1 MIDTL
6 NFEKL
11 GGILPVVVQ
20 DAETLQVLMVGFMN
34 KEALQRTLDERRV
47 TFWSRTRN
55 RLWQK
60 GEISGHFLEV
70 VSLHVD
76 CDNDALLI
84 KVKTHGPV
92 CHTGHYTCF
101 GDEQLLQPG
110 VVLQA
115 LEKIIEQRKTT
126 MPEGSYTSKLFSEG
140 VSRIAQKV
148 GEEAVE
154 TIIAAMQNDKKRL
167 AEESADLLF
176 HLLVLLRQQ
185 SMSLQ
190 DITDELR
197 RRMK

>member
-70 VSLHVD
+70 VSLHID

>member
-34 KEALQRTLDERRV
+34 KEALQRTLDERCV

-60 GEISGHFLEV
+60 GETSGHFLEV

-84 KVKTHGPV
+84 KAKTHGPV

-167 AEESADLLF
+167 AEESADLVY
-176 HLLVLLRQQ
+176 HLLVLLCQQ
-185 SMSLQ
+185 GMSLQ

-197 RRMK
+197 RRMR